1 MTDGDKIITLSA
13 IGQDA
18 PGLVWKIT
26 DKVAQLGGNI
36 IDVEEHCRRGLF
48 AIYLEIDF
56 GQSSLAT
63 TEILDQLRGLEEK
76 TGLKIILKDTSQ
88 RELPGLPE
96 IERYV
101 ITVLGIDK
109 PGIMAGI
116 SRYLASKNI
125 NIEHCRMIAR
135 GDFFS
140 MEMIVD
146 VSGLLHMTKDTDPIA
161 QMKTELKEICA
172 DLGQSVVIQ
181 EESAHKRMKKI
192 IVFDVESALLE
203 KESIPLFF
211 DQLGGLLRSRGVIL
225 ELKTEEKRKIETLT
239 RNVQVLKGISLKQ
252 LQQLAGVLRLNSGA
266 EELLSILKSMG
277 FKIALLSSGLESILR
292 RLFEGIEVDYAFANT
307 LKLDAG
313 GNITGELEEPIL
325 TDETKT
331 QVLEFIMNLEHADPD
346 QVIAVG
352 DGSARSGFIRNAGLS
367 IAYQPDE
374 ESVATDGVLKTD
386 QISHVLYCLG
396 LPMIEL
402 EKYMGK
408 DSPDQK
414 A

>member
-1 MTDGDKIITLSA
+1 
-13 IGQDA
+13 
-18 PGLVWKIT
+18 
-26 DKVAQLGGNI
+26 
-36 IDVEEHCRRGLF
+36 
-48 AIYLEIDF
+48 
-56 GQSSLAT
+56 
-63 TEILDQLRGLEEK
+63 
-76 TGLKIILKDTSQ
+76 
-88 RELPGLPE
+88 LPE

-109 PGIMAGI
+109 PGIMAEI
-116 SRYLASKNI
+116 SRYLASKSI

-146 VSGLLHMTKDTDPIA
+146 VSGLLHKKKGADPLTQVKI
-161 QMKTELKEICA
+161 ELKEICA

-211 DQLGGLLRSRGVIL
+211 DQLASLLQSRSVIL
-225 ELKTEEKRKIETLT
+225 KLNTEEKGKIGTLT
-239 RNVQVLKGISLKQ
+239 RNVQVLKGLPLKQ
-252 LQQLAGVLRLNSGA
+252 LQHLADILRLNAGTK
-266 EELLSILKSMG
+266 ELLNILKSMG

-292 RLFEGIEVDYAFANT
+292 RLFEGVEVDYAFANT
-307 LKLDAG
+307 LKLDAD
-313 GNITGELEEPIL
+313 GNITGQLEEPIL
-325 TDETKT
+325 TDDTKS
-331 QVLEFIMNLEHADPD
+331 QVLDFIMNLEHADPD

-367 IAYQPDE
+367 IAYQPAQE
-374 ESVATDGVLKTD
+374 PVATDGVLKTD

-408 DSPDQK
+408 DSLNKKD
-414 A
+414 